1 MGQAALEDRGVLQN
15 HEVQVWLGSIWTA
28 TPPVRCIF
36 GVKKRTTRGALRFLI
51 LGFLAF
57 TLAFWQAL
65 EMVTDWGYLD
75 WGAVAQAAAD
85 NLLLDVQLL
94 VAVREVERLKAIL
107 VARGI
112 AC

>member
-1 MGQAALEDRGVLQN
+1 MKFRFGLDQFGQR
-15 HEVQVWLGSIWTA
+15 
-28 TPPVRCIF
+28 TPQ
-36 GVKKRTTRGALRFLI
+36 GAFRFLI

-65 EMVTDWGYLD
+65 EMVTDWNDLD
-75 WGAVAQAAAD
+75 WGVVARAAAD

-107 VARGI
+107 VARGV

>member
-1 MGQAALEDRGVLQN
+1 MKFRFGLDQFGQ
-15 HEVQVWLGSIWTA
+15 
-28 TPPVRCIF
+28 
-36 GVKKRTTRGALRFLI
+36 RTTRGVFRFLI

-65 EMVTDWGYLD
+65 EMVTDWNDLD
-75 WGAVAQAAAD
+75 WGVVARAAAD

-107 VARGI
+107 VARGV

>member
-1 MGQAALEDRGVLQN
+1 MPSTYYLSTGGEASEGGCLYPFLMKTLFVLRALPLA
-15 HEVQVWLGSIWTA
+15 LS
-28 TPPVRCIF
+28 
-36 GVKKRTTRGALRFLI
+36 GA
-51 LGFLAF
+51 LAF

-65 EMVTDWGYLD
+65 EMVTDWNDLD
-75 WGAVAQAAAD
+75 WGVVARAAAD

-107 VARGI
+107 VARGV

>member
-1 MGQAALEDRGVLQN
+1 MKFRFGLDQFGQR
-15 HEVQVWLGSIWTA
+15 TA
-28 TPPVRCIF
+28 
-36 GVKKRTTRGALRFLI
+36 RGAFRFLI

-65 EMVTDWGYLD
+65 ETVTDWADLD

-85 NLLLDVQLL
+85 DLLLGVQLL
-94 VAVREVERLKAIL
+94 VAVREVERLKAIS

-112 AC
+112 VY